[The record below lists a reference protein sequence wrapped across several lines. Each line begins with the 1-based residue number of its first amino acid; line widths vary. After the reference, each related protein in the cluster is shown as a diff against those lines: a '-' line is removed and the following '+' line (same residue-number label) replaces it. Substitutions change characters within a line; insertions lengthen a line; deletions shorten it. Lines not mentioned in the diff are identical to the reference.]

1 MPVRPALEELQNL
14 RRGLRKRKLPHVF
27 HEMWC
32 SQPGI
37 GGAKFIANGNDFDVE
52 WVVVEAGKKSAL
64 KHASFQQLCADPNF
78 ELLRLELGWVVA
90 DICQVDAQ
98 AVMDSIGHPTEAW
111 KAAAPQRKVAESW
124 RHWALVP
131 AGYMTF

>member
-64 KHASFQQLCADPNF
+64 KHASFQQF
-78 ELLRLELGWVVA
+78 GILLQLLLLNME
-90 DICQVDAQ
+90 
-98 AVMDSIGHPTEAW
+98 E
-111 KAAAPQRKVAESW
+111 
-124 RHWALVP
+124 
-131 AGYMTF
+131 